1 MNRQAEAAA
10 IRRLEA
16 EYTPA
21 TERFELEDWIAEQLF
36 DTYHDVHE
44 GYPALFRFR
53 EAVFLYVPT
62 TELINVTMLVGKDV
76 IERCVLLSQ
85 FLQQNYGVSKLGNK
99 AGIEMALML
108 SEHDFELM
116 AMQIVEDLVTWYDK
130 VSCVKDVLDR
140 RGLLTKTEEN
150 L

>member
-21 TERFELEDWIAEQLF
+21 TERFELEDWIAGQLF
-36 DTYHDVHE
+36 DTYHDIHE
-44 GYPALFRFR
+44 GHSILFRFR
-53 EAVFLYVPT
+53 EAVLLYVPT
-62 TELINVTMLVGKDV
+62 TELINVTVLVGKNV
-76 IERCVLLSQ
+76 VEHCVLLSQ
-85 FLQQNYGVSKLGNK
+85 FLQKNYGVSRLGNK
-99 AGIEMALML
+99 ADIEMALML

-130 VSCVKDVLDR
+130 VSCVKDVLAR